1 MHRPTVGV
9 LAILLLLA
17 GGVMYFGGY
26 EEGNAGLFQAAF
38 LRIGA
43 ILATLWVA
51 HPELSRMRPWM
62 ITVLVAA
69 LIGIVFVRRLL
80 VPLLLLAVLVEI
92 LRPRSSPARKTIT
105 GR

>member
-62 ITVLVAA
+62 AIVLVAA
-69 LIGIVFVRRLL
+69 LVGIVFVRRLL
-80 VPLLLLAVLVEI
+80 VPLLLLAVLVAI
-92 LRPRSSPARKTIT
+92 LRPRSSPTKKTTT

>member
-1 MHRPTVGV
+1 YRTGLFQSLPPIRRSDHPSQKIMHRPTVGV

-17 GGVMYFGGY
+17 GGVIYFGGL
-26 EEGNAGLFQAAF
+26 EEGKAGLFQAAC

-69 LIGIVFVRRLL
+69 LIGIVFV
-80 VPLLLLAVLVEI
+80 
-92 LRPRSSPARKTIT
+92 
-105 GR
+105 